1 MLEANDSWF
10 VKELGWWGRHWNVE
24 NYLMEKIFVPH
35 LYRIR
40 KNLSKLKEEIEDNLE
55 VLIKRDLE
63 MQRTINLYLLQY
75 GDEIIEKD
83 KKIMNSLKVS
93 LIMMERKK

>member
-1 MLEANDSWF
+1 
-10 VKELGWWGRHWNVE
+10 
-24 NYLMEKIFVPH
+24 
-35 LYRIR
+35 
-40 KNLSKLKEEIEDNLE
+40 
-55 VLIKRDLE
+55 